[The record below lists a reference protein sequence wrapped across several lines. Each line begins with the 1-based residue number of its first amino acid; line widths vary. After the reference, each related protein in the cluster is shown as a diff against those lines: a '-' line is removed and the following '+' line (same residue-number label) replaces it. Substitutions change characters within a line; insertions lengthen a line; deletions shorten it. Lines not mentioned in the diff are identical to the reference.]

1 MSIVED
7 ARPAPGA
14 GPGGAALAL
23 LVRTKATLA
32 KAAAVLDGALIPWA
46 VLKGP
51 QLACTVYVSPT
62 ERDWVDLDLLVAP
75 ERFAAARAALAGA
88 GFRGLPGEPG
98 RSATEARFYHA
109 ALEGPHGLPVEL
121 HRDLCS
127 QGRYPVNV
135 EALLR
140 RAVSFDFLG
149 LPARG
154 LCAEDLLLHLCIHMA
169 GSHFNVARKHVTDL
183 ARVAARLPLQWP
195 VFVERA
201 GAARC
206 RTGAWYALK
215 AAVLQDGAAVPAEV
229 LDALEPAPRRRRWL
243 GRFLDPA
250 AFPVSRL
257 AGGGAWAARWKLG
270 FALMD
275 RVRDW
280 PRVAARYAGV
290 RCLDLLSGRRPPEI

>member
-7 ARPAPGA
+7 ARPSLGA
-14 GPGGAALAL
+14 VPGGAALAL

-32 KAAAVLDGALIPWA
+32 KAAGVLDGALIPWV

-51 QLACTVYVSPT
+51 QLACTVYPSPT
-62 ERDWVDLDLLVAP
+62 DRDWVDLDLLVAP
-75 ERFAAARAALAGA
+75 ARFAEAKAALAGA
-88 GFRGLPGEPG
+88 GFAPLPGEPG
-98 RSATEARFYHA
+98 RAATEARFYHA

-127 QGRYPVNV
+127 QGRYPVDV
-135 EALLR
+135 AALLR
-140 RAVSFDFLG
+140 RAVPFDFLG

-154 LCAEDLLLHLCIHMA
+154 LAAEDLLLHLCIHMA
-169 GSHFNVARKHVTDL
+169 GSHFNVARKHVADL

-206 RTGAWYALK
+206 RMGAWCALT
-215 AAVLQDGAAVPAEV
+215 AAVQLDGAAVPESV
-229 LDALEPAPRRRRWL
+229 LAQLSPSPRRKRWL
-243 GRFLDPA
+243 ARHLDPG

-257 AGGGAWAARWKLG
+257 AGRGVWAARWKLG

-280 PRVAARYAGV
+280 PRVAVGYLGV
-290 RCLDLLSGRRPPEI
+290 RGLDLFKRL